1 MLRRS
6 LLLALALV
14 PLMLAPAHSIQQQT
28 LMETR
33 FRELSDT
40 LVCQCGCN
48 LQLSVCGM
56 QGCESAT
63 PMRKEIREKLDAGE
77 TNEEIL
83 ASFVDRYG
91 LTVLS
96 APPTSGFN
104 LSAWIMPFV
113 VLIAGAWVA
122 KSVLG
127 SWRRET
133 VQNESVAT
141 EQSGG
146 PDPVNAEQKAR
157 IERELRDFDA

>member
-1 MLRRS
+1 
-6 LLLALALV
+6 
-14 PLMLAPAHSIQQQT
+14 MLAPAHSIQQTT
-28 LMETR
+28 LLETR
-33 FRELSDT
+33 FRELSDG

-48 LQLSVCGM
+48 KQLSVCEM

-63 PMRKEIREKLDAGE
+63 PMRREIREKLDAGE
-77 TNEEIL
+77 TNDVIL
-83 ASFVDRYG
+83 ASFVERYG

-96 APPTSGFN
+96 APPASGFN

-133 VQNESVAT
+133 VQGEAAAEEGSA
-141 EQSGG
+141 
-146 PDPVNAEQKAR
+146 PDPVSADQKAR